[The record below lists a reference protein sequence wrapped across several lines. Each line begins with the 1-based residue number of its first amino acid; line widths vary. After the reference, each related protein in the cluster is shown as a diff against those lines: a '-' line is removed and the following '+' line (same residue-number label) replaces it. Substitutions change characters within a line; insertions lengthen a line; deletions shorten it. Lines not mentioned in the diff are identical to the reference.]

1 LSDVDGLHD
10 RNPTEPGATVL
21 ERVDAV
27 DERILALA
35 DGVNGRGR
43 GGMISKLESARI
55 VLHAGKQVIIANGRT
70 PRVLERIAAGE
81 HVGTLFA
88 PVQEK
93 VAR

>member
-1 LSDVDGLHD
+1 MGCMTAIRRSLGRRWLAH
-10 RNPTEPGATVL
+10 
-21 ERVDAV
+21 VDAV

-35 DGVNGRGR
+35 DGGNGRGR

-70 PRVLERIAAGE
+70 PHVLERIVAGE
-81 HVGTLFA
+81 PVGTLFA
-88 PVQEK
+88 PARVQEK

>member
-1 LSDVDGLHD
+1 ML
-10 RNPTEPGATVL
+10 AK
-21 ERVDAV
+21 VDAV
-27 DERILALA
+27 DDGILALA

-70 PRVLERIAAGE
+70 PHVLERIVAGE
-81 HVGTLFA
+81 RVGTLFA
-88 PVQEK
+88 AVPELGRETMQAK